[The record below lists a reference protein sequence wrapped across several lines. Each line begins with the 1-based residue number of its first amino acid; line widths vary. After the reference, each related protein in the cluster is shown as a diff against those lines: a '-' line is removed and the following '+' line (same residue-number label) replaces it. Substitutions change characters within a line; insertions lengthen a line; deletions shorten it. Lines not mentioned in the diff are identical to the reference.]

1 MVDPDPKELAHWVPK
16 EMQNNKKQ
24 AKYTVLWLLLSVIA
38 KMSVKESVGVESDD
52 EPTSDFS
59 QSEPQ
64 LLTSGPLPKLYWDTR
79 QHEYNLWS
87 PESLPRLDEGKTK
100 KLLKP
105 EGIV

>member
-64 LLTSGPLPKLYWDTR
+64 LLTSGPLPKLYWTPDSMNTTSGHQKVCPGWTR
-79 QHEYNLWS
+79 AK
-87 PESLPRLDEGKTK
+87 PRNY
-100 KLLKP
+100 
-105 EGIV
+105 